1 LKTAN
6 TTEADYMLIEKIGN
20 RELTTEDAIFVL
32 MQWAAEKVPTLEM
45 LEEFKVSKIFLSQS
59 LFQ

>member
-20 RELTTEDAIFVL
+20 GELTAGNASFVL
-32 MQWAAEKVPTLEM
+32 IQWAAEKVPTLEM
-45 LEEFKVSKIFLSQS
+45 LEEFKVSRCL
-59 LFQ
+59 L